1 MKRKRREILP
11 RTAKKKSL
19 PLIMAEERPDV
30 FDYTSS
36 EEPDTPKMG
45 DLKINEEDWIKSKI
59 ILYSSYDVIQ
69 KIKNKLTSKQL
80 EMFRKTCFGHFLD
93 VSEFQFSGQI
103 VHHILLREVEQ
114 PNVEEMWFD
123 ICGAQLRFSIKEFAL
138 ITGLNCSECP
148 KVNRGETSGNGFLEK
163 YFPSKKVSRELVDRV
178 FDSYDGS
185 NDEDCVKLAQLHL
198 LENML
203 LAKEKQKLVDL
214 EHVRLL
220 DHPEIFNNYPWGRVC
235 YSYTLGFLQRA
246 LENRVSKFRERQRR
260 NPDHHCETY
269 HLAGFPYVLQV
280 WAYESIPQL
289 GKLYAEKTGS
299 NMPRILNWGDTYQ
312 PNWKRIQKSVFARDK
327 VEVVVLNP
335 TKLEKK
341 ADYMKIGKAVTIRT
355 PDKGYLTTASHV
367 KAVVPRSEYENRIE
381 YRPQRGSSADQF
393 DIKQEFSSFRDEM
406 REVMISLKEE
416 IGEIN
421 YKLTSLDVDRVEMGK
436 KLTNVVNALY
446 DIESELKSGESRF
459 EIHHKSRKTPISNKD
474 KGVHEVVEEEEGGN
488 NGNNDDNN
496 TAKENGGEMVLF
508 FDQPIKIG
516 VRDIQ
521 SNSVD
526 DSMPDNRRS
535 NNGDAAAEMPKE
547 TNNDEMVQQVENVEE
562 QSLDKTEDHQ
572 SQQGHKEKGL
582 CETNPSPVNSS
593 VKVPEKQNENPPIA
607 KGREQH

>member
-11 RTAKKKSL
+11 RTAKKKPL

-59 ILYSSYDVIQ
+59 ILYSSY
-69 KIKNKLTSKQL
+69 
-80 EMFRKTCFGHFLD
+80 E
-93 VSEFQFSGQI
+93 
-103 VHHILLREVEQ
+103 
-114 PNVEEMWFD
+114 
-123 ICGAQLRFSIKEFAL
+123 
-138 ITGLNCSECP
+138 
-148 KVNRGETSGNGFLEK
+148 
-163 YFPSKKVSRELVDRV
+163 
-178 FDSYDGS
+178 
-185 NDEDCVKLAQLHL
+185 
-198 LENML
+198 
-203 LAKEKQKLVDL
+203 
-214 EHVRLL
+214 
-220 DHPEIFNNYPWGRVC
+220 
-235 YSYTLGFLQRA
+235 
-246 LENRVSKFRERQRR
+246 
-260 NPDHHCETY
+260 
-269 HLAGFPYVLQV
+269 
-280 WAYESIPQL
+280 
-289 GKLYAEKTGS
+289 
-299 NMPRILNWGDTYQ
+299 
-312 PNWKRIQKSVFARDK
+312 

-459 EIHHKSRKTPISNKD
+459 EIHHNRRKTPISNKD

-607 KGREQH
+607 KGSEQH